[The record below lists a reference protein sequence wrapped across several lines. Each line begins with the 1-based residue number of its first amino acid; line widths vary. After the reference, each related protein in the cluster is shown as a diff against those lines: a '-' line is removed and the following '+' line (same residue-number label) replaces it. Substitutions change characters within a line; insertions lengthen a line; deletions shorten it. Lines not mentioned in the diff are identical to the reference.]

1 LFRINSAGTAVLMA
15 THDHTFVKTFGQ
27 RILHLRDGKV
37 LEDQRTGLVGNL
49 SDRLDAVQLERS
61 RERRVDQA
69 LRRQRTNTLSTRKT
83 E

>member
-15 THDHTFVKTFGQ
+15 THDHSFVKTFGQ

-37 LEDQRTGLVGNL
+37 LEDHRTGLVGNMG
-49 SDRLDAVQLERS
+49 DRLEALRLQRD
-61 RERRVDQA
+61 RERRVDKEIK
-69 LRRQRTNTLSTRKT
+69 RQRGDELSTRKS